1 MGSKLAKFFGTYR
14 SFFYMYAVFLG
25 IGAAILL
32 AFTKDESFFLVN
44 THYSAFGDIFFKLVT
59 HIGDGLLFGLII
71 IVLAFYSYR
80 KALLG
85 LIIFLASGLIAQ
97 VLKLTLFDDVM
108 RPVGYFAKNVD
119 IHFVEG
125 VTRHVKNSFP
135 SGHSTSAFALALFLA
150 LAFQLRKSGWLL
162 AVVAILVGYSRVY
175 LAVHFPVDVYFGS
188 IIGVVTALFVYAWFN
203 ESFKNKF
210 GERGLLNK

>member
-1 MGSKLAKFFGTYR
+1 MGSRLGKLFATYKT
-14 SFFYMYAVFLG
+14 FFYVYASFLG
-25 IGAAILL
+25 AGGAVLL
-32 AFTKDESFFLVN
+32 AFTKEESFFLIN
-44 THYSAFGDIFFKLVT
+44 NQFSTFGDIFFKLAT
-59 HIGDGLLFGLII
+59 HVGDGLLFALII

-85 LIIFLASGLIAQ
+85 LIIFLGSALIAQ

-108 RPVGYFAKNVD
+108 RPVGHFAKNVD

-135 SGHSTSAFALALFLA
+135 SGHSTSVFALALFLVF
-150 LAFQLRKSGWLL
+150 AFQLRKSGWLL
-162 AVVAILVGYSRVY
+162 AIIAIIVGYSRVY

-188 IIGVVTALFVYAWFN
+188 IIGVLTALVIYAWLD
-203 ESFKNKF
+203 ESFKIKF
-210 GERGLLNK
+210 GNKGLLNK